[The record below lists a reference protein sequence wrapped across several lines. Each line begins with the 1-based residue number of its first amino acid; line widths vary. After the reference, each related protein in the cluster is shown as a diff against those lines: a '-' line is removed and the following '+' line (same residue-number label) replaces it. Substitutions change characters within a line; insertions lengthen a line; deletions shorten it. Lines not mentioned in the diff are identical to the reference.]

1 MIQRK
6 KALYLALPPVPL
18 PNANNRRKAPPEDSD
33 SERQS
38 KKKAQATM
46 NATKPS
52 GTEPIEPLPQMDEDD
67 WESVQQPEPD
77 FPTVRI

>member
-1 MIQRK
+1 MQRK

-18 PNANNRRKAPPEDSD
+18 PHDNNRRKSPPEAD
-33 SERQS
+33 SEHQS
-38 KKKAQATM
+38 KKKARATTH
-46 NATKPS
+46 ATKPS
-52 GTEPIEPLPQMDEDD
+52 GTDPIDQLPQMDEED